1 MNKKNNPQKVFVG
14 LSGGVDS
21 AVTAMLLKKQGYDVI
36 GAYMK
41 LWRERDSLAEK
52 NSEKEE
58 ENARKVAEA
67 VGVKFLV
74 WNMKND
80 FKKEV
85 VKYFLDEYAAGR
97 TPNPCVRCNR
107 DIKFGLFVEK
117 AFESGADFVATGH
130 YARIREEV
138 SVSDAERKKHSYK
151 LLKAKDDN
159 KDQSYFLYNL
169 DQKTLKKIIFPL
181 GNFTKGEVREIARRE
196 GLFVY
201 NKLESQEVCF
211 IGEKYYGDFLK
222 RQNVKMKEGDIVD
235 EAGNIL
241 GKHRGLP
248 FYTLGQRRDIRIGGT
263 GPYFVTGID
272 YKNNRLI
279 VSNDTE
285 SEKLFAREFT
295 IREAHWIDGKASEFP
310 VKAKAKIRY
319 RMEEIPATIMKEKTK
334 IVVRLSKKSRAVMP
348 GQSAVFYQHDRV
360 LGGGVIGEVLD

>member
-1 MNKKNNPQKVFVG
+1 MEEGKNRKVIVG

-21 AVTAMLLKKQGYDVI
+21 AVTAMLLKKKGYDVI
-36 GAYMK
+36 GVYMK
-41 LWRERDSLAEK
+41 LWREKDSLAEK
-52 NSEKEE
+52 NSEREE

-97 TPNPCVRCNR
+97 TPNPCVKCNR
-107 DIKFGLFVEK
+107 DIKFGVFVEK
-117 AFESGADFVATGH
+117 ALKSGADFVATGH
-130 YARIREEV
+130 YARIKEEV
-138 SVSDAERKKHSYK
+138 SVGDAGRKKHSYK
-151 LLKAKDDN
+151 LFKAKDDN

-181 GNFTKGEVREIARRE
+181 GDFTKDEVREIARKE

-222 RQNVKMKEGDIVD
+222 RQKVKMKEGDIVD
-235 EAGNIL
+235 EAGNVF

-263 GPYFVTGID
+263 GPYFVIGID
-272 YKNNRLI
+272 YENNRLI
-279 VSNDTE
+279 VSNETD
-285 SEKLFAREFT
+285 SEKLLAREFT
-295 IREAHWIDGKASEFP
+295 LCEAHWIDGKAPEFP
-310 VKAKAKIRY
+310 AKVKAKIRY
-319 RMEEIPATIMKEKTK
+319 RMEEIPATILKKKNK
-334 IVVRLSKKSRAVMP
+334 IFVRLSKKSRAVMP
-348 GQSAVFYQHDRV
+348 GQSAVFYQRDWV
-360 LGGGVIGEVLD
+360 LGGGVIDEVLD